1 MKLEDCLNQDKLDKL
16 ISEYKQYAKMTGVQH
31 VSMDFEDRN
40 GKFRVVTGTQMKD
53 LPVVLL
59 EGGHIE
65 ELDIKSSLYIVSYEK
80 LKIDKLATYSAHE
93 TYIWLHGNGSSV
105 REWHLYDIVPFGTR
119 MLLRC
124 VDELH
129 WHITDTNKAYGINQC
144 RRSLTGTK
152 KFYIHMNERNL
163 TWKVELDK
171 DSEVVGSIEKEFG
184 ITSMDK
190 ISLKDGVMTV
200 ELNGDSISKDFKSV
214 QEKVRSLIKNFIGIH
229 YMAEIHD
236 TFSVYPT
243 IIWE

>member
-1 MKLEDCLNQDKLDKL
+1 MKLEDALNQNKLDKL

-40 GKFRVVTGTQMKD
+40 GKFRVVTGNQMND

-80 LKIDKLATYSAHE
+80 LKIDKLVTYSAYE
-93 TYIWLHGNGSSV
+93 TYTWLHGHGSSV
-105 REWHLYDIVPFGTR
+105 REWHLYDMVPLSTR
-119 MLLRC
+119 MLLRY

-129 WHITDTNKAYGINQC
+129 WHITDTNKVCDMSQC
-144 RRSLTGTK
+144 RRGLAGTK

-163 TWKVELDK
+163 AWKVELTK
-171 DSEVVGSIEKEFG
+171 DSEVAGSIEKEFG
-184 ITSMDK
+184 VASIDK
-190 ISLKDGVMTV
+190 ISLKDGIMAV
-200 ELNGDSISKDFKSV
+200 ELNGDSTSKDFESV
-214 QEKVRSLIKNFIGIH
+214 SDKVKSLIKNFISMH
-229 YMAEIHD
+229 YMAEIHNV
-236 TFSVYPT
+236 FSVYPT